1 VRVLII
7 GSDTL
12 VGRSLQEILLRR
24 GRHVEALAST
34 ECRWKSERQTKKAL
48 VRARCEFVVDTRIE
62 AMAEAREPIHELD
75 LNRTLWMAKACQK
88 NSMAFTYLSTARVFT
103 GDITRLY
110 SEDDYPDSDR
120 DLGELLLQAESSIRD
135 HCEHHLILRL
145 GPVFSHRG
153 ENILTRM
160 LKQLAAGETL
170 LATNHKRIA
179 PVAASDAA
187 RVVSGLLDQFS
198 TGAQAWGIY
207 HYCSAD
213 STTCFEFAEVLLA
226 SASQFI
232 ELSNGSVELSRPEPP
247 PEPLN
252 FALDCSRLRHTFA
265 IKQNPWRGY
274 IADAVKTYLE
284 SQSSPE

>member
-12 VGRSLQEILLRR
+12 VGRSLQETLLRR
-24 GRHVEALAST
+24 GRHVEALISA

-62 AMAEAREPIHELD
+62 AMAESREPIHELD
-75 LNRTLWMAKACQK
+75 LMRTLWMAKSCQK
-88 NSMAFTYLSTARVFT
+88 NRMAYFHLSTARVFT
-103 GDITRLY
+103 GDLTRLY
-110 SEDDYPDSDR
+110 SEDDYPDNDK
-120 DLGELLLQAESSIRD
+120 DLGDLLLHAESSIRD
-135 HCEHHLILRL
+135 HCERHLILRL

-160 LKQLAAGETL
+160 LKVLAAGDTL
-170 LATNHKRIA
+170 VVANHKRDA

-213 STTCFEFAEVLLA
+213 STNGFEFAEVLLA
-226 SASQFI
+226 SASQFS
-232 ELSNGSVELSRPEPP
+232 ELSIGSVDLARPEQP

-252 FALDCSRLRHTFA
+252 FVLDCSKVRHTFA
-265 IKQNPWRGY
+265 IKQTPWRGF
-274 IADAVKTYLE
+274 IADTVKRYFE
-284 SQSSPE
+284 SQSTLE